1 MTVASASTHLSGGP
15 IHAIH
20 QSTDSHSQD
29 QKDASKSSNEGDAAP
44 VDFAGAGAALASAV
58 NSVVGAG
65 KTVGEFGRTFVPA
78 IGLPKSSGGGG
89 KNNGG
94 GEFKPIERGLDAEEK
109 RGAWVLAGIVG
120 LGLLLGG
127 SKSDKK
133 SLKAKASEAADKVK
147 GVAGGVHGD
156 AQWAKASGA
165 EVVGHG
171 TRKA

>member
-20 QSTDSHSQD
+20 ESSDSHAQD
-29 QKDASKSSNEGDAAP
+29 TKDSSESAQP
-44 VDFAGAGAALASAV
+44 DFAGAGVALASAV

-65 KTVGEFGRTFVPA
+65 KILGEFGRTFVPTV
-78 IGLPKSSGGGG
+78 GLPQSGKSS
-89 KNNGG
+89 
-94 GEFKPIERGLDAEEK
+94 GEFKPSGKGLNDEER

-120 LGLLLGG
+120 LGFLLGG
-127 SKSDKK
+127 GGGKDKK
-133 SLKAKASEAADKVK
+133 SLKDKASEAADKVK
-147 GVAGGVHGD
+147 NAAGAGGVKGD
-156 AQWAKASGA
+156 EKWAKASGA